1 MQNISPT
8 TNNER
13 QLVLLKER
21 TMTRKQRRTIWSSAL
36 LLSLFALAAYA
47 QELTKPTASSNT
59 KGRIFAQALVENTL
73 SKYPTLAGV
82 GFATTEAQ
90 GKDCVTIAD
99 TDPKEL
105 GDKCDKGELAVMKSG
120 KSTVEKE
127 TDGYDVTLPLHVRG
141 KTIGIIAMDFK
152 LDEKEAGLL
161 DRAKVIAKELEDQ
174 IPEKSKL
181 FESAR

>member
-1 MQNISPT
+1 
-8 TNNER
+8 
-13 QLVLLKER
+13 
-21 TMTRKQRRTIWSSAL
+21 MTRKQRKTLCSSAL

-47 QELTKPTASSNT
+47 QELTSPTASNT
-59 KGRIFAQALVENTL
+59 KGKTFAQALVENTL
-73 SKYPTLAGV
+73 SKHPGLAGV
-82 GFATTEAQ
+82 GLATTEAP

-127 TDGYDVTLPLHVRG
+127 TDGYDVTMPFHVGG

-161 DRAKVIAKELEDQ
+161 DRAKVIAKELEAQ

-181 FESAR
+181 FEPAR